1 MSNNIPSNPVLL
13 PDADDGSPR
22 SPSPPADTASPA
34 PFFRRADWI
43 AFAAAFVLSLIGYT
57 ATLAPTVTLEDSG
70 ELVVASDYLGVPHP
84 PGYPIWTLVTWFFQ
98 WVFHFKT
105 FLGHPNPA
113 WGVNFASAFFGAF
126 ACGLL
131 AMLVSRSS
139 SDLLR
144 GVLRFSDVLDPAI
157 ERLFC
162 AACGVSAGLVLAF
175 SPVMWSQSV
184 IAEVYA
190 LNAFFQLFIALL
202 LYRWVARP
210 ADRHILYAIGFLFG
224 LGLTNHQTLLFF
236 VFAFAIAILIRD
248 PELFRDFAV
257 VGAALVALLAF
268 NVAAVKFGHPE
279 LAWTAP
285 SGPAGFAFWVHLLL
299 AVAIPVAG
307 WLLLPHGREVAITI
321 LLMELGL
328 SFYLYLPIASDQN
341 PPMNWGY
348 PRTWEG
354 FLHAISRGQY
364 ERITPTDV
372 FSIKFFHQVAAFL
385 SDLRRQF
392 SLPLVV
398 GGVLPF
404 TLWEVTVAGR
414 RVRMF
419 SVAFLLAAVT
429 GVLVTLELVLT
440 LLGQPV
446 PTAVV
451 AIYRAVTLAALAIGG
466 VGALAKAAELVVHV
480 AAQCRARSAYTASV
494 YAVLLGL
501 ITVALLFAELQL
513 ARMLFSPERMGA
525 LARLIILALMLIP
538 VLGAVLLAAQQGW
551 VPNVR
556 FGHEWPPE
564 ARGWLLTTAVG
575 FVMVSVVFI
584 MLWNPS
590 LDIQTLFIGRVQ
602 FIQSHTLYAL
612 WLGYG
617 LVLALAMIEL
627 FVGAIPLLRWAAIA
641 AALVAPPGLMLWQ
654 NYFDE
659 ELVRIVGG
667 AEQNGHDYG
676 WQFGDWQLRGADA
689 IREYLQKTLPPEEF
703 QRVWA
708 EYPDPNWPP
717 PMATNAIFF
726 GGTDP
731 GRFVPTYMIY
741 SAKVRP
747 DVYLI
752 TQNALA
758 DNTYLNVMRDLYG
771 DTIWIPS
778 ILDSNMAFQQYFDQ
792 VRSGQVPAG
801 ADIAVKDGRISV
813 QGVQGVMQING
824 ILARQIYDN
833 NPHHEFYVEESY
845 VIPWMYEFLEP
856 HGLIM
861 KICRQPSRLEPSLV
875 AKDRAFW
882 DWYCKR
888 LLSDRR
894 FLRDAVARKTFSKL
908 RGAIAGL
915 YAARGL
921 YDEAEYAFRQAIA
934 LYPLSPEANFRMAD
948 VYLARGRFAE
958 ARTIIQEFLKGD
970 PQNDKIREFLG
981 FIDQVESGVKRIAE
995 IEQRAQS
1002 GKLEI
1007 REAVELV
1014 GLYRRHGRM
1023 QQFEQLCANLLSQ
1036 TGLPFQVYLELGRM
1050 AYEAQRPILLD
1061 LALQRYVA
1069 AQPSDP
1075 NGWIEL
1081 AAVQLLLGRSDNA
1094 VIALRNAVQIGGE
1107 AVRAQVRQD
1116 PRFEQLRLR
1125 SDVEQLLAPPA
1136 AGPPVVL
1143 PGTLAPLVR

>member
-1 MSNNIPSNPVLL
+1 MSNNN
-13 PDADDGSPR
+13 A
-22 SPSPPADTASPA
+22 ASPVGHLDHTSEA
-34 PFFRRADWI
+34 AHSSFFRRTDWI
-43 AFAAAFVLSLIGYT
+43 AFAAAFLLALIGYT
-57 ATLAPTVTLEDSG
+57 LTLAPTVTLEDSG

-84 PGYPIWTLVTWFFQ
+84 PGYPIWTLFTWFFQ
-98 WVFHFKT
+98 WIFHFKT

-113 WGVNFASAFFGAF
+113 WGVNFASAFFGAI

-144 GVLRFSDVLDPAI
+144 TVARFAEVLDPTI
-157 ERLFC
+157 EEIFC
-162 AACGVSAGLVLAF
+162 AVCGVSAGLVLAF

-202 LYRWVARP
+202 IYRWMSRP
-210 ADRHILYAIGFLFG
+210 HDRHVLYAIGFLFG

-236 VFAFAIAILIRD
+236 VFAFALAIMVRD
-248 PELFRDFAV
+248 PDLFRDFAV
-257 VGAALVALLAF
+257 VGAMLTALLLF
-268 NVAAVKFGHPE
+268 NILAVRFNRPE

-285 SGPAGFAFWVHLLL
+285 AGPRGPAFWVHLIL
-299 AVAIPVAG
+299 AIAIPIAG
-307 WLLLPHGREVAITI
+307 WFFLPNGKTVALTI

-364 ERITPTDV
+364 ERINPTDV

-385 SDLRRQF
+385 TDLRRQF

-404 TLWEVTVAGR
+404 TMWEITIAGR

-419 SVAFLLAAVT
+419 SVAFLLAAT
-429 GVLVTLELVLT
+429 IGVLVSLEM
-440 LLGQPV
+440 GFA
-446 PTAVV
+446 TAGRSIPAVIV
-451 AIYRAVTLAALAIGG
+451 HIYRAVAFAALAIGG
-466 VGALAKAAELVVHV
+466 IGILSKAAELI
-480 AAQCRARSAYTASV
+480 ALIARQCRRRSPYTVTV
-494 YAVLLGL
+494 YAALLGL
-501 ITVALLFAELQL
+501 FTIAILLAEMELGQ
-513 ARMLFSPERMGA
+513 MLFTREPIGGSARFIILMIILLPVFGGVIFAAQSGWLPWLKFEHESSPENR
-525 LARLIILALMLIP
+525 
-538 VLGAVLLAAQQGW
+538 
-551 VPNVR
+551 N
-556 FGHEWPPE
+556 
-564 ARGWLLTTAVG
+564 WLLTTAVG

-617 LVLALAMIEL
+617 LVLGLAMIEL
-627 FVGAIPLLRWAAIA
+627 IVGKIQVLRWAAIA
-641 AALVAPPGLMLWQ
+641 TALIGPPGLMIWQ
-654 NYFDE
+654 NYYDE

-676 WQFGDWQLRGADA
+676 WQFGDWQLRGAEA
-689 IREYLQKTLPPEEF
+689 IREYLEKTLPPEEF
-703 QRVWA
+703 ERAWA
-708 EYPDPNWPP
+708 EYPDPTWPP

-778 ILDSNMAFQQYFDQ
+778 IHDSNLAFQQYFDM
-792 VRSGQVPAG
+792 VRSGQVVAG

-824 ILARQIYDN
+824 ILARQIFDN

-861 KICRQPSRLEPSLV
+861 KICRQPSRLEPELI

-882 DWYCKR
+882 DWYCQR
-888 LLSDRR
+888 LLNDRK

-915 YAARGL
+915 YAARGH
-921 YDEAEYAFRQAIA
+921 YDEAEYAFRQAVA

-948 VYLARGRFAE
+948 VFLARGRYAE
-958 ARTIIQEFLKGD
+958 ARAIITEFLKGD

-981 FIDQVESGVKRIAE
+981 FIDELERGLKRINE
-995 IEQRAQS
+995 IEQRSQS
-1002 GKLEI
+1002 GRLEL
-1007 REAVELV
+1007 REAVELAQ
-1014 GLYRRHGRM
+1014 LYRRHGRHA
-1023 QQFEQLCANLLSQ
+1023 QFDQLCGNLLAQ
-1036 TGLPFQVYLELGRM
+1036 TGLPAEVYLELGRL
-1050 AYEAQRPILLD
+1050 AYEAQRAPLLD
-1061 LALQRYVA
+1061 MALQRYVMA
-1069 AQPSDP
+1069 RPTDP
-1075 NGWIEL
+1075 NGWVEL
-1081 AAVQLLLGRSDNA
+1081 AAVRLLLGRSDDA
-1094 VIALRNAVQIGGE
+1094 VVALRNAVQIGGE
-1107 AVRAQVRQD
+1107 SIRAQLRQD

-1125 SDVEQLLAPPA
+1125 SDVEQLLAPPVSV
-1136 AGPPVVL
+1136 PPVVL
-1143 PGTLAPLVR
+1143 PSPLHPFVR